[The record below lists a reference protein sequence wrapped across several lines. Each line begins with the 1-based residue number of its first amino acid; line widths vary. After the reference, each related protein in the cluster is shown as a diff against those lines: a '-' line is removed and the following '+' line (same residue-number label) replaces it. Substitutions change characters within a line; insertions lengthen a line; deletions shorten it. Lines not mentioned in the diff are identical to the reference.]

1 VEFALVLPVFLLLL
15 LIMGR
20 VRAGVSQRL
29 TLTHATCEGAR
40 TGSALAKGGA
50 TNCVLADPAGVDQ
63 QVIAALQRIIKSPGS
78 DVVLD
83 DIDEVRQ

>member
-1 VEFALVLPVFLLLL
+1 
-15 LIMGR
+15 
-20 VRAGVSQRL
+20 
-29 TLTHATCEGAR
+29 
-40 TGSALAKGGA
+40 
-50 TNCVLADPAGVDQ
+50 VLADPAGVDQ